1 MNELNCDAEPQN
13 VQSKSRYAFVFFQ
26 IKRKDIFTLYTIN
39 KIASLRSAFLTVFF
53 IISHK
58 TKTWPYILNTNKG

>member
-26 IKRKDIFTLYTIN
+26 IKRKGIFNLYTIN
-39 KIASLRSAFLTVFF
+39 KIASLRGAFLKGFF
-53 IISHK
+53 ILSNQGK
-58 TKTWPYILNTNKG
+58 

>member
-26 IKRKDIFTLYTIN
+26 IKRKGIFSLYTIN
-39 KIASLRSAFLTVFF
+39 KIASLRGAFLKVFF
-53 IISHK
+53 ILSNQGK
-58 TKTWPYILNTNKG
+58 

>member
-26 IKRKDIFTLYTIN
+26 RKDKRKDIFTLYTIN

-58 TKTWPYILNTNKG
+58 IKT

>member
-26 IKRKDIFTLYTIN
+26 IKRKGIFTFCTIN
-39 KIASLRSAFLTVFF
+39 KIASLRGAFLKVFIF
-53 IISHK
+53 YSITSSK
-58 TKTWPYILNTNKG
+58 MNA

>member
-1 MNELNCDAEPQN
+1 MNELNGDAEPQN

-26 IKRKDIFTLYTIN
+26 IKRKDIFTFYTIN

-53 IISHK
+53 YNI
-58 TKTWPYILNTNKG
+58 TKNEDLTLQSKYQ